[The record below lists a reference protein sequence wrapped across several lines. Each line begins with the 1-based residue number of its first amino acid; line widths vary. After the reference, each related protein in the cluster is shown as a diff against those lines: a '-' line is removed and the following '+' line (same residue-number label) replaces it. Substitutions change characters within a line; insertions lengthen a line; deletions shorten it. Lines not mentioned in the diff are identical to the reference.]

1 MVHIRI
7 ASAATFSSAA
17 AAIAVK
23 PAEKSAACQTSAFQ
37 SARDEGGGGV
47 VQRLLGAELQD
58 TVQRG
63 GQNSD
68 SKVTGRAKE

>member
-47 VQRLLGAELQD
+47 QRLLGAELQD